1 MGKHNNF
8 RLDEEKVRN
17 AFADF
22 SPVPDEQQWSKLE
35 QSLEILGVQ
44 RKNSLRQKIQRTAVF
59 SGLILLGASLV
70 AFINIKKHQTA
81 GNENDLN
88 AGEEVVMG
96 DHFYSPSASLNM
108 KRTVSE
114 VKLRKVIVVD
124 SANSVQSD
132 SAKVSGIV
140 STNDKSISSTDSS
153 ASEVK
158 KQATPTEPKKKKKRK
173 KRKRKPASHNP
184 SDDEV
189 IIS

>member
-114 VKLRKVIVVD
+114 VKLRKVVVD

-132 SAKVSGIV
+132 SAKVSDIV

-158 KQATPTEPKKKKKRK
+158 KQTTPAEPKKKKKRK

-189 IIS
+189 IIN